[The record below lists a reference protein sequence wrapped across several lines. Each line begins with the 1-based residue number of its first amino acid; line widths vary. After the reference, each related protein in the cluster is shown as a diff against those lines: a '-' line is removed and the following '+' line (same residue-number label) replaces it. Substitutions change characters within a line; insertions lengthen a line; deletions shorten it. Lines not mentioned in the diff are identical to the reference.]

1 MVDAP
6 ADNSQHA
13 WVEAVSDGVR
23 KVTTTL
29 NVDAS
34 GYNILKIRIVDPG
47 VVLEKI
53 VVGFSAPSLY
63 SRELPGARPRVIPGS
78 YLGPRESY
86 HHQPSAQSEN

>member
-1 MVDAP
+1 
-6 ADNSQHA
+6 
-13 WVEAVSDGVR
+13 VSDGVR

-34 GYNILKIRIVDPG
+34 GYNILKIRMVDPG

-63 SRELPGARPRVIPGS
+63 SRELPAPARR
-78 YLGPRESY
+78 
-86 HHQPSAQSEN
+86 